1 MAKIFGNLE
10 RASLEV
16 LSSAPTVGVTGRV
29 YWDSTL
35 LKAQID
41 NSVAF
46 RAFLVND
53 GKCILGNS
61 GTAAENIRL
70 HRGAAGVLQLVSGA
84 DATAEGSLSTALNQ
98 LSARVENYTTG
109 SLPAAA
115 NAGRL
120 LWDTTLAIPK
130 VDTGA
135 AIKDIVLADA
145 TQTLTGKTLTG
156 NIAVNLVSGAAT
168 ITLPTTTGTL
178 ATLGNSETFSNKT
191 FSNNTV
197 FTTSLETPV
206 VKVNGGTSGQ
216 ITINAGATPTSHTYV
231 LPSAQGAAGQFL
243 QNNGSGTLSWAA
255 SPTAPTQY
263 SLTVTGTNWT
273 TVRAVG
279 MPYQAS
285 GGEWRFRFNITG
297 TLSAGTSVLTLSIAN
312 VVFKNVAGNNQAV
325 AAWSTSASIPTNSA
339 IAVLNTG
346 NVQIDWGGNS
356 SSDATVSGDVE
367 LDAAPTL

>member
-1 MAKIFGNLE
+1 MPKIYGNLE

-16 LSSAPTVGVTGRV
+16 LSSDPSVGVTGRIL
-29 YWDSTL
+29 WNSTD
-35 LKAQID
+35 LKAKVD
-41 NSVAF
+41 NGTIVA
-46 RAFLVND
+46 AVLLND
-53 GKCILGNS
+53 AKCVLGTN
-61 GTAAENIRL
+61 GTAANNIRL
-70 HRGAAGVLQLVSGA
+70 HRGANAVLQFVLGN
-84 DATAEGSLSTALNQ
+84 DATSEGSLSTSLAQ
-98 LSARVENYTTG
+98 VSARVENYTTG

-135 AIKDIVLADA
+135 AIKDIVLTDA

-191 FSNNTV
+191 FSDNTV

-231 LPSAQGAAGQFL
+231 LPSAQGSAGQFL

-285 GGEWRFRFNITG
+285 GGEWRFRFNIVGTMTG
-297 TLSAGTSVLTLSIAN
+297 GPSSILLTVAN
-312 VVFKNVAGNNQAV
+312 VVFKNTATYYQAC
-325 AAWSTSASIPTNSA
+325 AMSSTTSTPVHGAYVVP
-339 IAVLNTG
+339 NTG
-346 NVQIDWGGNS
+346 QIVLDWGAVS
-356 SSDATVSGDVE
+356 VSDGSASGDVE